1 MSVKEIEA
9 AIAQLPEHD
18 LAELSTWFQQF
29 HNDAWDKQMQRDSE
43 AGRLDALFAE
53 AEAEYK
59 AGLSKPL

>member
-9 AIAQLPEHD
+9 AIAQLPDHE
-18 LAELSTWFQQF
+18 LAELSSWFQQF
-29 HNDAWDKQMQRDSE
+29 HNDAWDRQIERDSD

-59 AGLSKPL
+59 AGLAKPL